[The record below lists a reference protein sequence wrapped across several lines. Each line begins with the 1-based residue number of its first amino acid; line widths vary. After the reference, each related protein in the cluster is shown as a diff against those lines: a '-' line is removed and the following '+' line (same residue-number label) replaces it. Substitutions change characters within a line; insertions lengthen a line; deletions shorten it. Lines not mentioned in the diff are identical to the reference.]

1 MRPEPTEETLSQ
13 SNLDAQEESALRL
26 LEKALVKGEFGRAA
40 LVSSFGADSA
50 VLLHMISRV
59 KRDAPV
65 LFVDT
70 RMLFQ
75 ETLEYQLELTEK
87 FGLTDV
93 RRITPDAEQVRRN
106 DVFGRLHIYDPDS
119 CCALRKTAPLDAA
132 LEDFDAWI
140 TGRKRHQ
147 ADTRADLKLIEQAD
161 GRIKLNPL
169 VFWERPE
176 IAGYFEKHDLP
187 RHPLVHKGFRSIGCG
202 PCTSPVADGE
212 DERAGRWRGRDKT
225 ECGIHFENGKLV
237 RTTVAA

>member
-1 MRPEPTEETLSQ
+1 MRHEPTGETLSQ
-13 SNLDAQEESALRL
+13 HTLEAQEAAALQL
-26 LEKALVKGEFGRAA
+26 LDQALVRGEFGRTA

-75 ETLEYQLELTEK
+75 ETLDYQLELAES

-93 RRITPDAEQVRRN
+93 RRITPDAVEVRRN
-106 DVFGRLHIYDPDS
+106 DVFGRLHINDPDA

-132 LEDFDAWI
+132 LKDFDAWI

-147 ADTRADLKLIEQAD
+147 ADTRADLTPIEQAD

-169 VFWERPE
+169 AFWERPE
-176 IAGYFEKHDLP
+176 IAGYFEKHGLP
-187 RHPLVHKGFRSIGCG
+187 RHPLVQKGFRSIGCG
-202 PCTSPVADGE
+202 PCTSPVTDGE

>member
-1 MRPEPTEETLSQ
+1 MRPEISEEAVSAY
-13 SNLDAQEESALRL
+13 NLAAQESAALHL
-26 LEKALVKGEFGRAA
+26 LERAFNGGEFGEIA

-50 VLLHMISRV
+50 VLLHMLSRIR
-59 KRDAPV
+59 KDAPV

-75 ETLEYQLELTEK
+75 ETLDYQLRLTEE
-87 FGLTDV
+87 FGLTGV
-93 RRITPDAEQVRRN
+93 RRVTPDIAEVRRF
-106 DVFGRLHIYDPDS
+106 DEFGRLHRSDPDG
-119 CCALRKTAPLDAA
+119 CCALRKTAPLEKA
-132 LEDFDAWI
+132 LAGFDAWI

-147 ADTRADLKLIEQAD
+147 ADTRASLKLVEMAD

-169 VFWERPE
+169 AFWERPE
-176 IAGYFEKHDLP
+176 IAGYFDKHAIP
-187 RHPLVHKGFRSIGCG
+187 RHPLVDKGYRSIGCG
-202 PCTSPVADGE
+202 PCTSPVAEGE